1 MIGLLIYVAI
11 LTTFAIIF
19 WHKKWYNLDHSSLL
33 RQGMFWSGIFIP
45 LFSFLFFG
53 CFAWIGY
60 HPDLSADGLNN
71 FISIS
76 KLPLG
81 LLSLS
86 IPLVAIVAS
95 VHRSIQTK
103 EQISSA
109 MAQINL
115 AEKKNSLDEYYARE
129 KNFVEKCAFIEKK
142 TGILKVQLKKER
154 VEHTVSISSPH
165 KLFKAIYK
173 DAVPGKLSSYEASE
187 SLCMQILVEV
197 MTIDENLKF
206 HMSKFENKNHDRDD
220 RDGEIVI
227 LFVLLRSLS
236 KTFDLLHID
245 LFPVPYFYIKGEQ
258 SAIQIF
264 VTSED
269 DLKSWLKKYLILTE
283 SFINSVWPDKN
294 YHFFN
299 IRKYLYLGAHFFKSF
314 DDGSITQDYES
325 TSWEGNVS
333 IYNIRGPHK

>member
-1 MIGLLIYVAI
+1 M
-11 LTTFAIIF
+11 
-19 WHKKWYNLDHSSLL
+19 
-33 RQGMFWSGIFIP
+33 
-45 LFSFLFFG
+45 
-53 CFAWIGY
+53 
-60 HPDLSADGLNN
+60 SADGLNT

-95 VHRSIQTK
+95 VHHSIQT
-103 EQISSA
+103 EAQISSA
-109 MAQINL
+109 MTQIDL

-129 KNFVEKCAFIEKK
+129 KNLVEKCAFIEKR
-142 TGILKVQLKKER
+142 TGNLGVQLKGGR
-154 VEHTVSISSPH
+154 IEHAVSISSPH
-165 KLFKAIYK
+165 KLFKVIYK
-173 DAVPGKLSSYEASE
+173 NAIPGRFSTYEASE
-187 SLCMQILVEV
+187 SLYMQILAEA
-197 MTIDENLKF
+197 MTIDENVKI
-206 HMSKFENKNHDRDD
+206 HMSKFENKNYDRDD

-227 LFVLLRSLS
+227 LFALLRSLS

-258 SAIQIF
+258 NAIQIF

-269 DLKSWLKKYLILTE
+269 DLKSWLKKYLILIE

-299 IRKYLYLGAHFFKSF
+299 MRRYLYLGANFFKSF
-314 DDGSITQDYES
+314 DDGNLIQDFES
-325 TSWEGNVS
+325 TSWEGNVG
-333 IYNIRGPHK
+333 IYNIGGQHK